1 MRRAVFILLWGILFL
16 ILPTVVLA
24 TIFFIHYHDPDP
36 PTELL
41 FVAVTFFSPVSG
53 LIGITLGLLRKLPG
67 TK

>member
-1 MRRAVFILLWGILFL
+1 MRRAAFILLWGILFF
-16 ILPTVVLA
+16 ILPTVILG

-41 FVAVTFFSPVSG
+41 FVAVTFFSPVGG
-53 LIGITLGLLRKLPG
+53 LIGLTLGLFRKLPG